1 MAKRSEIDG
10 AALVAEWALASSAT
24 LGSAVR
30 AKGILLEVRA
40 RLPLAVRKKVDLV
53 AGALVLRMPE
63 TEANAF
69 KSASDKIATVLA
81 TIDDLPIIPRE
92 IEDILTIKSAERH
105 RWLKDGRLK
114 SAGTRTVKLRGRAKA
129 VTFHVF
135 NPREIEDVLD
145 RDLVTVWREEDAL
158 AAAEN
163 RKRAAGRAARTRAEK
178 TARTTP
184 KTSPRSPDSA
194 ASRLEGWDDFDLDG
208 LLR

>member
-178 TARTTP
+178 TARITP